1 MHVIE
6 GLAVFMLR
14 YRFRRAVRDEVLKKY
29 SQENVYRRLS
39 AVYQASA
46 AKQSS

>member
-1 MHVIE
+1 M
-6 GLAVFMLR
+6 LLKACAVFMLR
-14 YRFRRAVRDEVLKKY
+14 DRFKRAVRDEDLKKY

>member
-1 MHVIE
+1 M
-6 GLAVFMLR
+6 LLKACAVFMLR
-14 YRFRRAVRDEVLKKY
+14 DRFRRALRDEVLKKY

-46 AKQSS
+46 ENQSS

>member
-1 MHVIE
+1 M
-6 GLAVFMLR
+6 LLKACAVFMLR
-14 YRFRRAVRDEVLKKY
+14 DRFRRALRDEVLKKY

-46 AKQSS
+46 EKQSS